1 MKNQF
6 LLYLLL
12 LIYSAIGF
20 PGCDLFGDE
29 EHCLYTTNESK
40 IWTPGNNPAVA
51 EYGSFESDDYKEDFF
66 NVYFAFN
73 RTSGV
78 NSLFKIE
85 NSCPI
90 GIIDF
95 KVNIVEKLFINIKPF
110 VYRLAIYQIKVVR
123 GKKILDFFAEKKFE
137 RKTDTELYVD
147 YVVPLDGLLEDGPR
161 EYTAVCYAIFEYSD
175 FSDLL
180 EAEEW
185 AKNNILKVE
194 YKATFYRW

>member
-1 MKNQF
+1 MT
-6 LLYLLL
+6 
-12 LIYSAIGF
+12 
-20 PGCDLFGDE
+20 GCDLFGDE
-29 EHCLYTTNESK
+29 EHCLYTSNESK

-51 EYGSFESDDYKEDFF
+51 DYGNIESPDYKADYY

-85 NSCPI
+85 NSCPV
-90 GIIDF
+90 GVIDF
-95 KVNIVEKLFINIKPF
+95 KVNIVEKLFIDTKPF
-110 VYRLAIYQIKVVR
+110 VYNFAVYQIKVVK
-123 GKKILDFFAEKKFE
+123 GKKILDLFGEKKFV

-147 YVVPLDGLLEDGPR
+147 YVVPLDGLLEEGPR
-161 EYTAVCYAIFEYSD
+161 EYTAVCYANFDYSN

-185 AKNNILKVE
+185 AKNNIVKVE
-194 YKATFYRW
+194 YKANFVKWD